1 MGIVKFISRLFG
13 GPALEALPVGSPAP
27 TFALKDAAGKSYALA
42 DALKKGPVLVA
53 FFKESCPTCQYTF
66 PFLERIHQA
75 LAGSNSVQ
83 LWGISQSDA
92 ADTRAFA
99 REQRVTFP
107 LLLDEEGYPVS
118 NQYGLSFVPTLFLVG
133 PDGGIK
139 LSSVGFS
146 RKDIETVAAEFSQ
159 RSGKPVTVFRP
170 GEVVPDYK
178 PG

>member
-1 MGIVKFISRLFG
+1 MGIVRFISRLFG
-13 GPALEALPVGSPAP
+13 GPGLEALPAGTPAP
-27 TFALKDAAGKSYALA
+27 TFTLRDAGGKVYTLA
-42 DALKKGPVLVA
+42 DALKKGPVLLA
-53 FFKESCPTCQYTF
+53 FFKESCPTCQFAF

-75 LAGSNSVQ
+75 TTGSNSVQ

-99 REQRVTFP
+99 REQRCTFP

-118 NQYGLSFVPTLFLVG
+118 NQYGLANVPTLFLVK
-133 PDGGIK
+133 PDGAIG

-146 RKDIETVAAEFSQ
+146 RKDLEAVAAELS
-159 RSGKPVTVFRP
+159 RCSGKPITAFRP